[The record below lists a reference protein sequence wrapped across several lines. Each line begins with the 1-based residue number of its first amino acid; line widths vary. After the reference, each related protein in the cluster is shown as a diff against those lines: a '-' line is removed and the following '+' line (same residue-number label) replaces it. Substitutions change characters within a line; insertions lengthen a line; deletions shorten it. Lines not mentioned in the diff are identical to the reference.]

1 MLNFFRKIRRTL
13 LDAGKPKSYLKYA
26 IGEIFLVMIG
36 ILLAL
41 QVNNWNEIR
50 KEKIVENDFLIR
62 FQADLHTDT
71 ITLNQKIKIAQAELK
86 SYNHYIHESYEI
98 QENKEDFSELMTSVN
113 WDAMN
118 LILQNKTYV
127 EITSSGK
134 VDLIEDKQ
142 LKELIVDYYVEYE
155 VAANDIAEMN
165 QTGIHMLLQAGEYAP
180 YFKYLKYKEIANI
193 FDQDKM
199 FSPKDWEFI
208 NNPDSREFRL
218 YENAAT
224 YYTYKNEAMAKHYK
238 NLLHKATKLLEQI
251 KPKIS
256 V

>member
-1 MLNFFRKIRRTL
+1 MIKFFRKIRRRL
-13 LDAGKPKSYLKYA
+13 LDEGNPTSYLKYA

-62 FQADLHTDT
+62 FQTDLNNDT
-71 ITLNQKIKIAQAELK
+71 IALNQKIKLAQVELN
-86 SYNHYIHESYEI
+86 SFNHYIHESYDI
-98 QENKEDFSELMTSVN
+98 QENKEDFSELMSSVN

-127 EITSSGK
+127 EMTSSGK

-142 LKELIVDYYVEYE
+142 IKESIVDYYVEYE
-155 VAANDIAEMN
+155 VAAADIAEMN
-165 QTGIHMLLQAGEYAP
+165 QTGIQMLLQAGEYAP
-180 YFKYLKYKEIANI
+180 YFKYLKYKEITNI

-208 NNPDSREFRL
+208 NIPDSREFRL

-224 YYTYKNEAMAKHYK
+224 YYAYKNETMVQHYK
-238 NLLHKATKLLEQI
+238 NLLLKATQLMEQI
-251 KPKIS
+251 KPKIQE
-256 V
+256 